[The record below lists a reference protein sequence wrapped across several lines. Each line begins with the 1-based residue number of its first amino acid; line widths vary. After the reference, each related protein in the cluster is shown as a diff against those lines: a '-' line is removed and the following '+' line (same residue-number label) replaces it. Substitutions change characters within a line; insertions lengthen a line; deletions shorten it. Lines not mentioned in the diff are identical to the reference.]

1 MTPLQS
7 AADALL
13 LPAASPETEQLM
25 QWIQHHP
32 HLSHLHQQGKSQTRP
47 SWRRRLKDLLKNHL
61 VARGEDFHGTAYVT
75 ETTVRDSA
83 NVARVVTTS
92 NMVDGVGN
100 FSLLLF
106 ASGAASPLG
115 WISAGVLTGVLLK
128 FDQELF
134 TLVGRG
140 RRRSRKVAYAA
151 ALIGLLPFSLLK
163 TIGTGVGVEVM
174 QNQAALELRHA
185 SALVDDSLRQE
196 RMQIDRLLQ
205 ADPTYAEVRDQCRSG
220 RAQLARLDHADPRWQ
235 SLQVELFGEWSQ
247 RQRDWSR
254 SARTTPPPV
263 CVQQKLIEADQ
274 RNRTAEARERLAG
287 IERQRI
293 AIGNDLRFLRERYPD
308 RYSLAFHPSG
318 EFRSAVQLV
327 AVGIGSTIEKLSSG
341 QWNQLGLSLYGLMVS
356 LLSSATACLLVLL
369 HPHRPEVEL
378 SWDEDLRRERDRWL
392 AEQLQALSVQ
402 PPSVQAVPC
411 QATPGQRLSRQALPA
426 QDRQQGE
433 QQGGQ
438 G

>member
-1 MTPLQS
+1 
-7 AADALL
+7 
-13 LPAASPETEQLM
+13 
-25 QWIQHHP
+25 
-32 HLSHLHQQGKSQTRP
+32 
-47 SWRRRLKDLLKNHL
+47 
-61 VARGEDFHGTAYVT
+61 
-75 ETTVRDSA
+75 
-83 NVARVVTTS
+83 
-92 NMVDGVGN
+92 
-100 FSLLLF
+100 
-106 ASGAASPLG
+106 
-115 WISAGVLTGVLLK
+115 
-128 FDQELF
+128 
-134 TLVGRG
+134 
-140 RRRSRKVAYAA
+140 VAYAA

-235 SLQVELFGEWSQ
+235 SLQVELFGDWSQ

-287 IERQRI
+287 IERERI
-293 AIGNDLRFLRERYPD
+293 AIGNDLRFLKERYPD
-308 RYSLAFHPSG
+308 RYSLAFRPSG

-327 AVGIGSTIEKLSSG
+327 AVGIGSTTEKLSSG
-341 QWNQLGLSLYGLMVS
+341 QWNQLGLSLYVLMVS

-369 HPHRPEVEL
+369 HPHRPEVAL

-402 PPSVQAVPC
+402 PHSVQAVP
-411 QATPGQRLSRQALPA
+411 GQALPA
-426 QDRQQGE
+426 QERQQGA

-438 G
+438 L